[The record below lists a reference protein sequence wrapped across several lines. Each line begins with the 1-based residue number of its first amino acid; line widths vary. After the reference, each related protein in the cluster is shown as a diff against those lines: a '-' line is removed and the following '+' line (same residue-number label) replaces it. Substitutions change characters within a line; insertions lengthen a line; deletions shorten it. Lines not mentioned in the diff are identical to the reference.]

1 MRHGRGK
8 FSSEMV
14 SQVVCALG
22 KDMVTMGMAKT
33 EHKVKKGTIVD
44 LWAST

>member
-1 MRHGRGK
+1 MLHGREK
-8 FSSEMV
+8 FSSKMV

-33 EHKVKKGTIVD
+33 EHKEKGMIVD